1 VTAGNFELVLRTLT
15 RRRPF
20 RVFTVELKGGHRL
33 EVDSPLAVMVQA
45 GVAVFIAPGGVRIM
59 FDHKSVN
66 FIFNA
71 HAVQL
76 T

>member
-1 VTAGNFELVLRTLT
+1 VNAGNFELVLRSLT

-20 RVFTVELKGGHRL
+20 RVFTIELKGGRRL
-33 EVDSPLAVMVQA
+33 EVDSPLAVTVQA
-45 GVAVFIAPGGVRIM
+45 GVAVFIAPGGVRVL
-59 FDHKSVN
+59 FDHSSVN

-71 HAVQL
+71 HAVHL